1 MTIPKRTRKQSVS
14 HLGSAQKLHLKH
26 FSAILI
32 CLSLIFALCGCNKE
46 ADIAITKNNGTS
58 CANVVMSMGR
68 FAYSNGLLYFADPST
83 IYEYDMETGKT
94 VFLPVNMPGDP
105 MDLMVS
111 ENHIIYCGF
120 SENYERGAVAVTK
133 DGKKNTA
140 LFAGKEGCY
149 QLYIDENDAYYLSA
163 RGGNLYY
170 RNMADGKEELILKDA
185 LTYFATAE
193 KIYAIQLV
201 DDKYILKSCARN
213 DFTFETI
220 PLSFEPIE
228 ILVDDEDIY
237 LSQKGDYQVIRYCNG
252 NETILPIR
260 SVKFQVDDGCLLYS
274 DHTTF
279 KNSTWTIKRF
289 DLETQE
295 KTVICEDV
303 MEFGVF
309 DEGYI
314 AFWCRG
320 EAGSW
325 WKLYDEQTDSL
336 QQIYPAA

>member
-1 MTIPKRTRKQSVS
+1 MPIPNHTKKHTTQRTFFSQTVHSKQF
-14 HLGSAQKLHLKH
+14 LMPLLA
-26 FSAILI
+26 
-32 CLSLIFALCGCNKE
+32 LSLLLALCGCSKD
-46 ADIAITKNNGTS
+46 ADVSITNENGTT
-58 CANVVMSMGR
+58 CANIVMSMGR
-68 FAYSNGLLYFADPST
+68 FAYSNGLLYFADPEN
-83 IYEYDMETGKT
+83 IYEYDIETGKT
-94 VFLPVNMPGDP
+94 IFLPVTPPGDP
-105 MDLMVS
+105 MYLMVS
-111 ENHIIYCGF
+111 DSHIIYRGY
-120 SENYERGAVAVTK
+120 SKNYESCAVAVTK
-133 DGKKNTA
+133 DGKKTTE
-140 LFAGKEGCY
+140 LFVGKEGCER
-149 QLYIDENDAYYLSA
+149 LYIVENDAYYLSA